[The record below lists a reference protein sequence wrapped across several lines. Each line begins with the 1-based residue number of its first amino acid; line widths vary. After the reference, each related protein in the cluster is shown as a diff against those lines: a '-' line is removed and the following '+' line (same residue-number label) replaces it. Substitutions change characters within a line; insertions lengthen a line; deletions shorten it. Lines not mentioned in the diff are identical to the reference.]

1 MLYGAGMSLLISVL
15 MQTYWNFDY
24 VCSLF
29 FEPFMQPDGIEL
41 VYEDGKGG
49 GRIII
54 IFMRYYGL
62 TDQQPVRF

>member
-1 MLYGAGMSLLISVL
+1 

-29 FEPFMQPDGIEL
+29 FEPFMQPDGSKL

-54 IFMRYYGL
+54 IFMRYYSP
-62 TDQQPVRF
+62 TDQQPVQF

>member
-1 MLYGAGMSLLISVL
+1 MSLLISVL
-15 MQTYWNFDY
+15 MQTYWNFHY

-29 FEPFMQPDGIEL
+29 FEPFMQPDGTEL

-54 IFMRYYGL
+54 IFMRYYGP
-62 TDQQPVRF
+62 TDQQPVQF